1 MTVHKATGKAG
12 RTAVWFGSGFSNNR
26 RRLELPPRPGT
37 ELQLVKKREDAEFV
51 ALTPQHYEELIERAE
66 DAAAVAAYRKTRN
79 EEAFPAEILDRM
91 LEGETPIRVWR
102 QHRGM
107 TQQELATKI
116 GISKSHLSEVE
127 SGKGEPSLKTLR
139 AAARALDI
147 DAASLFVLTEGDE
160 EGTRK

>member
-1 MTVHKATGKAG
+1 MTVNKAVGKVG
-12 RTAVWFGSGFSNNR
+12 KIKVWYGSGFDKTR
-26 RRLELPPRPGT
+26 RILPLAPLAGT
-37 ELQLVKKREDAEFV
+37 ELQVVKNREDAELV

-66 DAAAVAAYRKTRN
+66 DAAAVAAYHRTRD
-79 EEAFPAEILDRM
+79 EEAFPAELLDQM

-102 QHRGM
+102 RHRGM

-127 SGKGEPSLKTLR
+127 SGKGELSLKTLR

-147 DAASLFVLTEGDE
+147 DPASLFVLTEND
-160 EGTRK
+160 

>member
-1 MTVHKATGKAG
+1 
-12 RTAVWFGSGFSNNR
+12 
-26 RRLELPPRPGT
+26 
-37 ELQLVKKREDAEFV
+37 
-51 ALTPQHYEELIERAE
+51 
-66 DAAAVAAYRKTRN
+66 
-79 EEAFPAEILDRM
+79 
-91 LEGETPIRVWR
+91 
-102 QHRGM
+102 M

-160 EGTRK
+160 EATRK